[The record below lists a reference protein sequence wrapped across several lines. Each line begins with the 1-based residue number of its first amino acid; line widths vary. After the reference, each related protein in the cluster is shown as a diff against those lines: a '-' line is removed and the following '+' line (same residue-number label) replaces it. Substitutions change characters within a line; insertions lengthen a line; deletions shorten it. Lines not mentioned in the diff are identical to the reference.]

1 MGALQTTEL
10 CDEGGRP
17 GGSVAGEGYE
27 HGATLGYFG
36 TEGAELTLLV
46 LELDLGEGYS
56 FYLTGSEA
64 IGLGGLPSSPSKS
77 YGAKGRLLQQRGVGS
92 IGVEGFVSCPYSCEG
107 TIITGAIDREVRPA
121 LVALKE
127 SEVRSRTPRVTLD
140 IAIGERFL
148 ELGGKGVNGA
158 QGRGL

>member
-1 MGALQTTEL
+1 MGTLQSTEL

-46 LELDLGEGYS
+46 LELDLGEGYG
-56 FYLTGSEA
+56 FYLTGSKA

-77 YGAKGRLLQQRGVGS
+77 YGAKGSLLQQRCVGS
-92 IGVEGFVSCPYSCEG
+92 IGVEGFVSCPYSCKG
-107 TIITGAIDREVRPA
+107 TIITGAIDREVRTA
-121 LVALKE
+121 LVTLEK
-127 SEVRSRTPRVTLD
+127 SEVRSRTPWVTID

-148 ELGGKGVNGA
+148 ELGGKGVDGA